1 MDPVEQLIKTA
12 RGTPVEEEFR
22 VTGVM
27 VQYYF
32 VCKRE
37 LWFESR
43 DIEIN
48 RDNPNIARGTTV
60 DESAYSEQRRNM
72 HIGMIS
78 IDLLQ
83 DGRVIEVKP
92 SSIQPEPSRMQLC
105 YYLWYLKQIV
115 DEEKEGVLAH
125 PAERKREKVVLTE
138 QREDKIEE
146 AIRGIHDIITKNA
159 PPPAERK
166 PFCDACAYHDF
177 CWC

>member
-1 MDPVEQLIKTA
+1 MDPVEKLTNTA
-12 RGTPVEEEFR
+12 SGMPVEDEFR

-43 DIEIN
+43 DIEID

-60 DESAYSEQRRNM
+60 DESAYSEERQNL
-72 HIGMIS
+72 HFGMIS

-83 DGRVIEVKP
+83 DGRVVEVKP
-92 SSIQPEPSRMQLC
+92 SSIKPEPSRMQLC
-105 YYLWYLKQIV
+105 YYLWFLQRIV
-115 DEEKEGVLAH
+115 NEEKEGVLAH
-125 PAERKREKVVLTE
+125 PAERKRETVVLSDKRE
-138 QREDKIEE
+138 QKIED
-146 AIRGIHDIITKNA
+146 AIRGIHEIVQKTT

>member
-1 MDPVEQLIKTA
+1 
-12 RGTPVEEEFR
+12 
-22 VTGVM
+22 
-27 VQYYF
+27 
-32 VCKRE
+32 
-37 LWFESR
+37 
-43 DIEIN
+43 
-48 RDNPNIARGTTV
+48 
-60 DESAYSEQRRNM
+60 
-72 HIGMIS
+72 
-78 IDLLQ
+78 
-83 DGRVIEVKP
+83 
-92 SSIQPEPSRMQLC
+92 
-105 YYLWYLKQIV
+105 V